1 MVDIQWY
8 ISKKK
13 ESEFCKSINQAV
25 SILQVELF
33 TFAIILTYNREIQ
46 YIKQAFKFLSKTIK
60 NIFKYIRF
68 ANVAGLPLGK
78 GDSLRFPPRI
88 NRLLFKIGALKHFAI
103 FTRKHLRWSLFLI
116 KLQAWRLHLFYRTPL
131 VAASVHKNPKLSLQ
145 QFLSLLSSVTWNWT
159 LAAKFTKYQYFLHV
173 SPCFTFTIIYFV
185 LLSLKANPA
194 DLPIFPLMN
203 PINLENN
210 KEKNIGYLFSH

>member
-13 ESEFCKSINQAV
+13 ESEFCKSNNQTV

-46 YIKQAFKFLSKTIK
+46 YIKQAFKFLSKTMK

-68 ANVAGLPLGK
+68 ANVAGLPLEK

-88 NRLLFKIGALKHFAI
+88 NRLQMLFKIGALKHFAI

-116 KLQAWRLHLFYRTPL
+116 KLQAWRLQLFYRTPL
-131 VAASVHKNPKLSLQ
+131 VAASVHKNHKLSLQ
-145 QFLSLLSSVTWNWT
+145 QFFSLLSSVTWNWT
-159 LAAKFTKYQYFLHV
+159 LAAKFTKLPIFSACFTLFYFHNNLL
-173 SPCFTFTIIYFV
+173 CFTFIKGKSCWFAHF
-185 LLSLKANPA
+185 SSH
-194 DLPIFPLMN
+194 
-203 PINLENN
+203 ESN
-210 KEKNIGYLFSH
+210 KPWKQ